1 MSESKSPPTP
11 DGVPV
16 LGQGLA
22 FSNDAFGAIERWA
35 RLGDVVRLN
44 FPGRTLYMVT
54 APALIEQ
61 VLVED
66 QDAFTISKVQRE
78 TFTGVEDNAVTANT
92 GDRWERLRKSL
103 HPAFT
108 WEGIQ
113 SYGVDISNRTAE
125 HLNCW
130 EAGDRFNLVHEMRR
144 LTVRILG
151 DTLLGID
158 VEGNESVLFEA
169 ADALVARSDP
179 RRFGQLLPDWMPTPT
194 DRRFRRAV
202 GAVDEFVES
211 VLTDGDPTDN
221 SVVAVLLDARERGD
235 LTTAEVRDN
244 LTALMLA
251 GHDSTALA
259 LSFAWYEL
267 SRHPTIRQAISDE
280 VQRVVGDRLPSADDF
295 DQLRRTH
302 EVVNETLRLYPPTWA
317 VNRETTDSVALGEY
331 EIPAGGQVLM
341 PQWVLHRDEQY
352 WESPETFDPS
362 RWNRDADRPEYAY
375 FPFSGGPRH
384 CIGMRFAR
392 LELVLALATMARRVD
407 LDVRS
412 SEPLSFMPSLSLR
425 PEQNLAATVH
435 AA

>member
-1 MSESKSPPTP
+1 MSNSTSPPTP

-22 FSNDAFGAIERWA
+22 FSNDPFRAIERWA
-35 RLGDVVRLN
+35 RVDDVVRLN

-54 APALIEQ
+54 NPVLIEQ

-66 QDAFTISKVQRE
+66 QDAFTISQAQRE
-78 TFTGVEDNAVTANT
+78 TFAGIEDDAVTANT

-113 SYGVDISNRTAE
+113 SYGGDISARTTE
-125 HLNCW
+125 HLTRW
-130 EAGDRFNLVHEMRR
+130 ETGDQFNMIDEMRL

-158 VEGNESVLFEA
+158 VEGNESVLLEA

-179 RRFGQLLPDWMPTPT
+179 RRLGQLLPGWIPTPT
-194 DRRFRRAV
+194 ERRFRKAV

-211 VLTDGDPTDN
+211 VLTDGNPTDD
-221 SVVAVLLDARERGD
+221 SVVAVLLDARTRGV
-235 LTTAEVRDN
+235 LTMDEVRDN

-259 LSFAWYEL
+259 LSYAWYEL
-267 SRHPTIRQAISDE
+267 SRHPDIRQAISDE
-280 VQRVVGDRLPSADDF
+280 VESVVGNRLPEADDI
-295 DQLRRTH
+295 DQLRRTQD
-302 EVVNETLRLYPPTWA
+302 VVNEALRLYPPTWA
-317 VNRETTDSVALGEY
+317 VNREATESVVLGQY
-331 EIPAGGQVLM
+331 EIPVGGQVLM
-341 PQWVLHRDEQY
+341 PQWVLHRDDQY
-352 WESPETFDPS
+352 WESPGTFDPS
-362 RWNRDADRPEYAY
+362 RWKGDADRPEYAY

-392 LELVLALATMARRVD
+392 LELVIALATMASRVE
-407 LDVRS
+407 LDVEVT
-412 SEPLSFMPSLSLR
+412 EPLTFMPSLSLR
-425 PEQNLAATVH
+425 PEQNLIATVYTP
-435 AA
+435 